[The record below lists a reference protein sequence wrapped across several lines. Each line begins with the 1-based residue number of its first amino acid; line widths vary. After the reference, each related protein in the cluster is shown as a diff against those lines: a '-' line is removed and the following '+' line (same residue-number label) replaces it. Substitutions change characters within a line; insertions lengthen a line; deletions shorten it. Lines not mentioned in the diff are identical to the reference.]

1 MRIGRLDKETSE
13 KELDER
19 PSASN
24 KAASLKNQKRA
35 ELLRGRIEELDGR
48 LAILNSERG
57 FFEKLLGGVRRMG
70 DSRSSNPPTL
80 WQRPLPR

>member
-1 MRIGRLDKETSE
+1 MRIGRLDKETGE
-13 KELDER
+13 REIDVR

-48 LAILNSERG
+48 LAIVNSERG
-57 FFEKLLGGVRRMG
+57 FLEKLLDGVRRMD

-80 WQRPLPR
+80 WQRRLPR

>member
-1 MRIGRLDKETSE
+1 MRIERLDKRTSE
-13 KELDER
+13 KELDVR

-24 KAASLKNQKRA
+24 KHVSLKNRKRT
-35 ELLRGRIEELDGR
+35 ELVRSRIEELDGR

-57 FFEKLLGGVRRMG
+57 FFEKLLDGVRRMD

-80 WQRPLPR
+80 WQRSLPR